1 MSHVDWIFIVAGS
14 LGCIVAV
21 VHGVILQKKMV
32 TPILTEME
40 LAESLRR
47 LIPLLLHFSTV
58 FWFLGGIALIA
69 TPMYPNEYIT
79 LATAFFVGV
88 LFAFGAIGNFWGTHG
103 RHPGWVILAVA
114 TALII
119 YGCSQLVLAT

>member
-1 MSHVDWIFIVAGS
+1 MSKVDWVFILAGS

-32 TPILTEME
+32 TPILTEMKF
-40 LAESLRR
+40 AESLRL

-69 TPMYPNEYIT
+69 TPFYPNEYIVLT
-79 LATAFFVGV
+79 TAIFVGL
-88 LFAFGAIGNFWGTHG
+88 LFSFGAIGNFWGTRG
-103 RHPGWVILAVA
+103 RHPGWMLLAASV
-114 TALII
+114 ALIA
-119 YGCSQLVLAT
+119 YGSSQLALAA

>member
-1 MSHVDWIFIVAGS
+1 MDRVDWVFIVAGS

-32 TPILTEME
+32 TPILTEMK

-69 TPMYPNEYIT
+69 TPLYPNEYVT
-79 LATAFFVGV
+79 LATAVFAGL
-88 LFAFGAIGNFWGTHG
+88 LFTFGAIGNFWGTRG
-103 RHPGWVILAVA
+103 RHPGWMMLAASV
-114 TALII
+114 ALII
-119 YGCSQLVLAT
+119 YGSTQLELVS